1 MKNNKPPA
9 FFYIHHSTFY
19 IHHSPLPM
27 YETFEHTADL
37 GLRIR
42 AADLPELFAEA
53 ARGLFAV
60 IVSDCRQ
67 IRPEQPMTF
76 ELEAD
81 RHDDLLRD
89 WLGELLYTFHAEHL
103 LLTRFHVSL
112 DGTHLTATA
121 GGEPIDAARHEI
133 DVELKAVTYHGLK
146 VEPNDDGWL
155 AEVIIDT

>member
-1 MKNNKPPA
+1 
-9 FFYIHHSTFY
+9 
-19 IHHSPLPM
+19 M

-60 IVSDCRQ
+60 IEADCRQ

-89 WLGELLYTFHAEHL
+89 WLAELLYTFHAEHL
-103 LLTRFHVSL
+103 LLTNFAVTL
-112 DGTHLTATA
+112 DGTRLTATA
-121 GGEPIDAARHEI
+121 AGEPVDTARHEI

-146 VEPNDDGWL
+146 VEQTDDGWL